1 MSGTSDTPQQYCPGY
16 YAQPCCERLQ
26 VLRVN
31 ISLVAGLVTLGLTL
45 RSRAHPG
52 FLRAALQPNLMALG
66 IRPLR
71 VDRRGS
77 RYGGGLA
84 ACPKRAPGLLTRRA
98 SKAMSQRYR
107 TANYH
112 SNEVHET
119 L

>member
-1 MSGTSDTPQQYCPGY
+1 MSGISDTSQQYCPGF
-16 YAQPCCERLQ
+16 YAQPCCQRLQ

-31 ISLVAGLVTLGLTL
+31 IPLVAGLVTLGR

-52 FLRAALQPNLMALG
+52 FLRAALQPNLTALG

-71 VDRRGS
+71 VDQRGS
-77 RYGGGLA
+77 HYGGGLA

-98 SKAMSQRYR
+98 SKAMSQRCSIA
-107 TANYH
+107 TYH
-112 SNEVHET
+112 SNEVHKT